1 MKIKTKRIL
10 GVVCAL
16 VMCVT
21 LLPTSISALAAPS
34 GTEESI
40 ASLETLVEET
50 SPAENDSAAEESV
63 VESNENQTALTSS
76 GTAATTAAE
85 QSAGEK
91 AEGETTGEGEEIK
104 TETKAEVE
112 TSVPAENGITVTDG
126 EEPPVLLADVTG
138 EGFVWNEETKT
149 LTITASTG
157 DYTTSTVSTRPYH
170 AYRSQAEKIV
180 VDGADIIIGSYAFYQ
195 FNAATELEIIS
206 CGDIKDHAFNFYSKL
221 ETVNIGICGNIGDRA
236 FGQCGAL
243 GSIKID
249 SCGNF
254 VTDTFKGCSGLETV
268 KITECG
274 DIADNVFYNQ
284 SKLSTVE
291 IGTCGNIGKNAF
303 NGCSA
308 LTGIYI
314 KKCGDIGQ
322 GAFDKTG
329 LVTVKLDECGD
340 IASHAFVDNA
350 NMFAG
355 GPLETLE
362 IGSCGTIGS
371 SAFTYLKNLKTVTIG
386 SCESIGDS
394 AFAFDSGLT
403 NVTIENCVSVG
414 EHAFMSSGAPI
425 EELTLTDC
433 TIESAAFYMVKVD
446 TLKLENIE
454 SIADSAFQS
463 STITDLTLSGVT
475 ELGENVFGGCKG
487 LTNLTIEN
495 VAEISEGTFKVYD
508 ETLGNNVTLITLNNV
523 AYIGDYAFR
532 GFNNLATVIIG
543 EGCQYVGAHAFTGCD
558 SLTEINIGEEV
569 RLGYSDSLVDI
580 PGIHERVQAILN
592 GTYNLPDLSAP
603 IDTIVPDGWT
613 SVKTGA
619 NNSAETVGDTQI
631 TKEARWADEIKTIA
645 EVQIKAYYT
654 TMQQMDFIFVADCS
668 NSMAGFGSDD
678 AMNSN
683 FYNMQSKMMDV
694 ADELL
699 SSTELDTLVAFSTF
713 GETEGEVSS
722 FFSKEEAQE
731 AQNYIWNNIVNYE
744 SNTNYSVGLKG
755 ALELVKQ
762 HQENYPDRNLTVIFI
777 SDGQPF
783 YPGEVPE
790 EYYGVSEANAI
801 KAEGVQII
809 SVLQQVPESTLPS
822 SQENMEK
829 IADKVFASTDLQGF
843 SAAINDAI
851 DYAYTSTV
859 ATPVLA
865 RGVDMSVAKI
875 WVGDQAG
882 SRPTSVEITLLRNGQ
897 AFGTV
902 TLTAENGWYYFWE
915 DLDEAYSWSVQETN
929 VPAGYE
935 AAATSSEGKWTI
947 TNTYTAPSN
956 PNPNPNPD
964 PTPSQPQTPSAG
976 SNTST
981 GDNAPVVT
989 LFAVIVVAAAAIVLL
1004 VVLKKKGVLER

>member
-1 MKIKTKRIL
+1 
-10 GVVCAL
+10 
-16 VMCVT
+16 
-21 LLPTSISALAAPS
+21 
-34 GTEESI
+34 
-40 ASLETLVEET
+40 
-50 SPAENDSAAEESV
+50 
-63 VESNENQTALTSS
+63 
-76 GTAATTAAE
+76 
-85 QSAGEK
+85 
-91 AEGETTGEGEEIK
+91 
-104 TETKAEVE
+104 
-112 TSVPAENGITVTDG
+112 
-126 EEPPVLLADVTG
+126 
-138 EGFVWNEETKT
+138 
-149 LTITASTG
+149 
-157 DYTTSTVSTRPYH
+157 
-170 AYRSQAEKIV
+170 
-180 VDGADIIIGSYAFYQ
+180 
-195 FNAATELEIIS
+195 
-206 CGDIKDHAFNFYSKL
+206 
-221 ETVNIGICGNIGDRA
+221 
-236 FGQCGAL
+236 
-243 GSIKID
+243 
-249 SCGNF
+249 
-254 VTDTFKGCSGLETV
+254 
-268 KITECG
+268 
-274 DIADNVFYNQ
+274 
-284 SKLSTVE
+284 
-291 IGTCGNIGKNAF
+291 
-303 NGCSA
+303 
-308 LTGIYI
+308 
-314 KKCGDIGQ
+314 
-322 GAFDKTG
+322 
-329 LVTVKLDECGD
+329 
-340 IASHAFVDNA
+340 
-350 NMFAG
+350 
-355 GPLETLE
+355 
-362 IGSCGTIGS
+362 
-371 SAFTYLKNLKTVTIG
+371 
-386 SCESIGDS
+386 
-394 AFAFDSGLT
+394 
-403 NVTIENCVSVG
+403 
-414 EHAFMSSGAPI
+414 MSSGAPI

-694 ADELL
+694 ADELM

-783 YPGEVPE
+783 YPGE
-790 EYYGVSEANAI
+790 G
-801 KAEGVQII
+801 
-809 SVLQQVPESTLPS
+809 
-822 SQENMEK
+822 QEK
-829 IADKVFASTDLQGF
+829 
-843 SAAINDAI
+843 
-851 DYAYTSTV
+851 
-859 ATPVLA
+859 
-865 RGVDMSVAKI
+865 
-875 WVGDQAG
+875 
-882 SRPTSVEITLLRNGQ
+882 
-897 AFGTV
+897 
-902 TLTAENGWYYFWE
+902 
-915 DLDEAYSWSVQETN
+915 
-929 VPAGYE
+929 
-935 AAATSSEGKWTI
+935 
-947 TNTYTAPSN
+947 
-956 PNPNPNPD
+956 
-964 PTPSQPQTPSAG
+964 
-976 SNTST
+976 
-981 GDNAPVVT
+981 
-989 LFAVIVVAAAAIVLL
+989 
-1004 VVLKKKGVLER
+1004 

>member
-16 VMCVT
+16 VMCVMR
-21 LLPTSISALAAPS
+21 LPTSISALAAPS

-50 SPAENDSAAEESV
+50 SPAENESAAEESV

-221 ETVNIGICGNIGDRA
+221 ETVNIGICGNIG
-236 FGQCGAL
+236 
-243 GSIKID
+243 
-249 SCGNF
+249 
-254 VTDTFKGCSGLETV
+254 
-268 KITECG
+268 
-274 DIADNVFYNQ
+274 
-284 SKLSTVE
+284 
-291 IGTCGNIGKNAF
+291 KNAF

-322 GAFDKTG
+322 GAFAKTG

-414 EHAFMSSGAPI
+414 EEAFMSSGAPI

-580 PGIHERVQAILN
+580 PGIHERMQAILN

-875 WVGDQAG
+875 RVGDQAG
-882 SRPTSVEITLLRNGQ
+882 SRPTSVEITLLRDGQ

-947 TNTYTAPSN
+947 TNTYTVPSN

>member
-16 VMCVT
+16 VMCVMR
-21 LLPTSISALAAPS
+21 LPTSISALAAPS

-50 SPAENDSAAEESV
+50 SPAENESAAEESV

-206 CGDIKDHAFNFYSKL
+206 CGDIKDRAFNFCSKL
-221 ETVNIGICGNIGDRA
+221 ETVNIGI
-236 FGQCGAL
+236 
-243 GSIKID
+243 
-249 SCGNF
+249 
-254 VTDTFKGCSGLETV
+254 
-268 KITECG
+268 
-274 DIADNVFYNQ
+274 
-284 SKLSTVE
+284 
-291 IGTCGNIGKNAF
+291 CGNIGKNAF

-322 GAFDKTG
+322 GAFAKTG

-414 EHAFMSSGAPI
+414 EEAFMSSGAPI

-875 WVGDQAG
+875 RVGDQAG
-882 SRPTSVEITLLRNGQ
+882 SRPTSVEITLLRDGQ

-947 TNTYTAPSN
+947 TNTYTVPSN